1 MSNKS
6 DKEHRI
12 KYGYNRMLETLKR
25 IAEMD
30 SIMKIRIEAK
40 AATRNKKP
48 VDLT

>member
-6 DKEHRI
+6 DKENRI

-30 SIMKIRIEAK
+30 NIVKIHNEAK
-40 AATRNKKP
+40 AVTRNKKP
-48 VDLT
+48 VDIT